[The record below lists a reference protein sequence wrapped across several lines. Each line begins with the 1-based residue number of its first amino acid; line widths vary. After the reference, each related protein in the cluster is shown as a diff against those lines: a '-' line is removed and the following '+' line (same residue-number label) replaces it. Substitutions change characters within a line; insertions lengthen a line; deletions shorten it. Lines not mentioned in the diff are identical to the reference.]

1 MMIRSKLLLVDDEKD
16 FILALAERL
25 RLRNYDARVATSG
38 EAAFSEIQKERPD
51 IVLLDLKMPGMSG
64 LEILKKIKAKDPSI
78 EVVMLTGSI
87 SINGKGAEAGRRAGA
102 ADYMVKP
109 IDIDDLI
116 EKLKDITK
124 RCSLD

>member
-1 MMIRSKLLLVDDEKD
+1 MIRSKLLLVDDEKD

-25 RLRNYDARVATSG
+25 RLRNYDVRVATSG

-64 LEILKKIKAKDPSI
+64 LESLKKIKAKDPSI

-87 SINGKGAEAGRRAGA
+87 SINGKSGEAGRRAGA

-116 EKLKDITK
+116 EKLKDIMK